1 MLHKDAMNQLN
12 VSLQQSIIT
21 LWNHGWS
28 FRRIA
33 RELQLRRETVSKYV
47 HRHEDSKVLAGG

>member
-1 MLHKDAMNQLN
+1 MARTGAAASPKQSRPDH
-12 VSLQQSIIT
+12 SIIT

-47 HRHEDSKVLAGG
+47 HRHEDSKVLA